1 MSCSSDEGKNVYSKI
16 IEPIEQSIKETE
28 QKLKH
33 HHNEKFTFYNFC
45 YLLIFYFVSGQ
56 KSCNQFIDA
65 LKKNQFPSELNLK
78 PVPYST
84 FKDGFERFSPEL
96 FKNLFVKLLSVIAI
110 ASIPELNSLGQLYLV
125 DGSLLPTLSNMSWAK
140 YKTGANAIK
149 IHLCFNLNKMIPG
162 NFIVGTGKSC
172 ERKALLKMLKSGIT
186 YIADRGYSS
195 FNIFNKIIE
204 NDAFFIFRA
213 RNNIII
219 KKVVENLKIEISDS
233 ISKLFRNVTDQI
245 IMYKNDP
252 FKNKIRLVCFEIGE
266 EIYYIVTN
274 RFDLTTEQIIIL
286 YAYRWQIELF
296 FRYMKRTIN
305 GLHLIINNKNGV
317 TIQFYV
323 IMIASLL
330 MLNFKQDCINK
341 KNDLEKDSSM
351 SRKFEDKT
359 SNISNRIGNVKRAP
373 ELLKKLGQNYK
384 KYWKIG
390 ILWLNTMRT
399 NLHKVFDSR
408 AIFLLGGG

>member
-1 MSCSSDEGKNVYSKI
+1 MSYSSYEEKNIYSKI
-16 IEPIEQSIKETE
+16 IEPIEQTIKETE

-65 LKKNQFPSELNLK
+65 LNKNQFPSELNLK
-78 PVPYST
+78 SVPYST
-84 FKDGFERFSPEL
+84 FKEGFERFSPAL
-96 FKNLFVKLLSVIAI
+96 FRNLFFKLLSVITI
-110 ASIPELNSLGQLYLV
+110 ASIPELNSLGQLFLV

-140 YKTGANAIK
+140 YKTGSNAIK
-149 IHLCFNLNKMIPG
+149 IHLSFNLNKMIPED
-162 NFIVGTGKSC
+162 FIVGTGNSC
-172 ERKALLKMLKSGIT
+172 ERNALLKMLKSGIT
-186 YIADRGYSS
+186 YIADRGYPS
-195 FNIFNKIIE
+195 FNIFEKIIR

-219 KKVVENLKIEISDS
+219 KKVIKNLEIEISHS
-233 ISKLFRNVTDQI
+233 ISHLFRNVTDQI
-245 IMYKNDP
+245 IMYKNDQ
-252 FKNKIRLVCFEIGE
+252 FNNKIRLVCFEIGE

-305 GLHLIINNKNGV
+305 GLHLIKNNKNGV

-330 MLNFKQDCINK
+330 MLNFKQDCIDK
-341 KNDLEKDSSM
+341 KADIEKDSDM
-351 SRKFEDKT
+351 DKKFKDKT
-359 SNISNRIGNVKRAP
+359 NNISNKIGNVRRAS
-373 ELLKKLGQNYK
+373 ELLNKLGQNYK

-390 ILWLNTMRT
+390 ILWLNTMRAY
-399 NLHKVFDSR
+399 LHKVFDNR

>member
-1 MSCSSDEGKNVYSKI
+1 MSCSSCDEKNVYSKI
-16 IEPIEQSIKETE
+16 IEPIEQPLKETE
-28 QKLKH
+28 QNLKH
-33 HHNEKFTFYNFC
+33 HHNEKFTFYNFS

-56 KSCNQFIDA
+56 KSLNQFIDS
-65 LKKNQFPSELNLK
+65 LKKEQFQPELNLNY
-78 PVPYST
+78 VPYST
-84 FKDGFERFSPEL
+84 FKDGFERFSPDL
-96 FKNLFVKLLSVIAI
+96 FRNLFVNLLSVITI
-110 ASIPELNSLGQLYLV
+110 ASIPELNSLGQLCCV

-140 YKTGANAIK
+140 YKTGTNAIK

-162 NFIVGTGKSC
+162 QFIVGTGNSC
-172 ERKALLKMLKSGIT
+172 ERKALLKMLTSGIT

-195 FNIFNKIIE
+195 FNIFDIIIR

-213 RNNIII
+213 KNNIII
-219 KKVVENLKIEISDS
+219 KKVVENLKIEISNS

-245 IMYKNDP
+245 IMYKNDQ

-305 GLHLIINNKNGV
+305 GLHLIINTKDGV

-330 MLNFKQDCINK
+330 MLNFKQDCIDK
-341 KNDLEKDSSM
+341 KDDLEKDSSM
-351 SRKFEDKT
+351 SSKFEDKT
-359 SNISNRIGNVKRAP
+359 SNISNRIGNVRRAP

-390 ILWLNTMRT
+390 ILWLNTMRSK
-399 NLHKVFDSR
+399 LHKVFDSR
-408 AIFLLGGG
+408 AIYLLGGG